1 MLRLLAI
8 FVFLLTYGPS
18 IISSIDI
25 NGWYPC
31 TLTEESSQP
40 SLNDIRFECATVE
53 APLCHSGICNSSNTI
68 ELFVKRKLA
77 TPGAKQKE
85 MTHKSVWL
93 LAGGPGASSAD
104 LEIAMLEIYALSKR
118 SVDVYTMDHRGTG
131 RSSFLECVAA
141 QATAEGS
148 PGGAELVLQELP
160 YCVED
165 ILHQIDDHT
174 EAFSVTSAAR
184 DLVYLLDG
192 FGNNTESSGGGEVY
206 LYGTS
211 YGTYLVE
218 RVMHVAPPQ
227 VKGYILDGVVSEAG
241 PGPDTRLFFSHWDR
255 NILAPTRRF
264 FDLCVKQQ
272 ATCPLQ
278 LNVDEDK
285 DVLNAVL
292 DIYDDIDE
300 TMNNCALELMLLT
313 GIEIPSQVL
322 RPLLG
327 LLVRDPS
334 ARTLVPSIL
343 GRMHRCN
350 SKDQEELEL
359 SLGPLLD
366 LIIQKAQGVAFFNNA
381 KTPSLPKNTLGSSLV
396 SGLATTETGSIDQLM
411 YLLISY
417 SELWAK
423 PSPTEAELEKLYT
436 DGVFSLGSAAL
447 AQYCLLSGNLSP
459 AMSASVRDPAC
470 NQISLDLGDK
480 NSNFTQNFVYSV
492 DEYSNKTAS
501 VPPNTSLLVINGGL
515 DFQTPWE
522 FGRYHYESA
531 ALSDPETSR
540 KMLVEFDFG
549 AHVCGLG
556 ATTTD
561 DETLCGPSIVTSF
574 IANSGDPELVDTNCM
589 VDLPELQL
597 TDDVFLMLVESIIEA
612 QREQMLEGG
621 FGFAQ

>member
-1 MLRLLAI
+1 MNYQIKFSKLIILRSSRTMLRLLAI

-77 TPGAKQKE
+77 TTGAKQKE

-104 LEIAMLEIYALSKR
+104 CTKLR
-118 SVDVYTMDHRGTG
+118 R
-131 RSSFLECVAA
+131 
-141 QATAEGS
+141 
-148 PGGAELVLQELP
+148 
-160 YCVED
+160 
-165 ILHQIDDHT
+165 
-174 EAFSVTSAAR
+174 
-184 DLVYLLDG
+184 
-192 FGNNTESSGGGEVY
+192 GEVY

-313 GIEIPSQVL
+313 GIEI
-322 RPLLG
+322 
-327 LLVRDPS
+327 
-334 ARTLVPSIL
+334 
-343 GRMHRCN
+343 HRN
-350 SKDQEELEL
+350 KDQEELEL

-396 SGLATTETGSIDQLM
+396 SGLATTETGSIDQLV

-423 PSPTEAELEKLYT
+423 PSPTEAELEKFYT

-515 DFQTPWE
+515 DFRRRGSLGDIT
-522 FGRYHYESA
+522 
-531 ALSDPETSR
+531 TSR
-540 KMLVEFDFG
+540 
-549 AHVCGLG
+549 
-556 ATTTD
+556 
-561 DETLCGPSIVTSF
+561 
-574 IANSGDPELVDTNCM
+574 
-589 VDLPELQL
+589 QL
-597 TDDVFLMLVESIIEA
+597 
-612 QREQMLEGG
+612 
-621 FGFAQ
+621 